1 MAIVTPPRRS
11 LLRAFMASSVGTGVS
26 RFLGLARELAMANV
40 LGAGMVMDAFVMAF
54 TFPGMLRRFVA
65 DEGLTG
71 ALVPAVAKAEEEDGE
86 EAAKALAGR
95 VLSALIL
102 SGIVISIA
110 GIIFAPWLVDWVADG
125 FKGEKYALTVDLT
138 RLLFPFVAFVSL
150 VSWAEGLLN
159 HKNHFFVPKI
169 APGIVSASVVLAVLL
184 SKDTTP
190 IDIIWAV
197 CWAVLIGG
205 AAHLAICL
213 PPLYK
218 RWGVIRPRLDALADD
233 RFRRVLREMGKVAV
247 IGIMAQVNTLVLRYL
262 ASHLEEGSVT
272 WYWNATRLVDFA
284 QGIIAVGVGSALL
297 PAISDAVAK
306 GDGDRFRTSF
316 SGAARLA
323 GALLIPAAAFI
334 AAFPVPCV
342 SILYR
347 HGAYNLMDV
356 SQTASA
362 LQLLVPFMLSLAG
375 IQIIKKPFF
384 ALEKRGALIAVG
396 AMGVALTAGLGMALA
411 PIFGVDGLAL
421 ALSISTTA
429 QLLAYLIVLRRFVP
443 GGLGMAG
450 LFLDLVRM
458 AIATIPAVLVAQWMI
473 DQGKWAQGPSVE
485 NASIMSIALLAGGI
499 IYTVTAT
506 LFGVTELKQVKKRIV
521 RRLLRR

>member
-1 MAIVTPPRRS
+1 
-11 LLRAFMASSVGTGVS
+11 MASSVGTGLS
-26 RFLGLARELAMANV
+26 RFLGLARELALANV

-54 TFPGMLRRFVA
+54 TFPGMVRRFVA

-71 ALVPAVAKAEEEDGE
+71 ALVPAVAKAEEEEG
-86 EAAKALAGR
+86 EAAATALAGR
-95 VLSALIL
+95 VLAALIL
-102 SGIVISIA
+102 TGIVLSIA
-110 GIIFAPWLVDWVADG
+110 GMLLAPWLVDWVADG
-125 FKGEKYALTVDLT
+125 FKGDKYALTVDLT

-184 SKDTTP
+184 WKNSTP
-190 IDIIWAV
+190 IDVIWAV

-218 RWGVIRPRLDALADD
+218 RWGIIRPKFDALEDA
-233 RFRRVLREMGKVAV
+233 RFRRVLSEMGKVAV

-306 GDGDRFRTSF
+306 GDGGRFRSAF
-316 SGAARLA
+316 SGASRLA

-342 SILYR
+342 AILYR

-362 LQLLVPFMLSLAG
+362 LQLLVPFMLALAG

-396 AMGVALTAGLGMALA
+396 AMGVALTAGLGMTLA
-411 PIFGVDGLAL
+411 PVFGVDGLAL

-429 QLLAYLIVLRRFVP
+429 QLLAYLIVLRRYVP

-450 LFLDLVRM
+450 LFVDLIRM
-458 AIATIPAVLVAQWMI
+458 AIATIPAVLAARWLI
-473 DQGKWAQGPSVE
+473 DQGNWAQGPSFE
-485 NASIMSIALLAGGI
+485 NVSIMAISGLTGGI

-506 LFGVTELKQVKKRIV
+506 ILGVKELKQVKKRLIERIF
-521 RRLLRR
+521 RR